1 LHTSGT
7 SYFHGKSNNMK
18 RSILIFALSFILI
31 SSHSLS
37 AQDTFSIVA
46 VDSITGE
53 VGSAG
58 ASCVNLFNTPF
69 SDDTFIGVL
78 FPGKGAINS
87 QAYYIPA
94 NQDNATARMNAG
106 DSPQEIID
114 WLIANDVQ
122 GNPTIRQYGIA
133 AIVNGSPQA
142 VGYTGTNTDDYKG
155 HIAGTH
161 YAIQGNILLGQEVLD
176 SMEAQ
181 FLRAEGDLACK
192 LMAALQG
199 ANVVGADTRCAPN
212 GSSSLFAYV
221 KVAQPDDNFG
231 DPSFKVSVRT
241 RNGDGIEPID
251 SLQVKFDAV
260 KSCGA
265 SGVGVLADPDE
276 LFTIFPNPARDR
288 ITLQEKGSTGNSWSY
303 TLINVAGVPLL
314 AGNFSGMTTV
324 QLAGISNGLYYLK
337 VASDQGFFYHK
348 IIKQ

>member
-1 LHTSGT
+1 MKNL
-7 SYFHGKSNNMK
+7 YYVFVFCIFHFSP
-18 RSILIFALSFILI
+18 F
-31 SSHSLS
+31 

-94 NQDNATARMNAG
+94 NQDNATDRMNAG
-106 DSPQEIID
+106 DSPHEIID

-122 GNPTIRQYGIA
+122 RSPTFRQYGIVA
-133 AIVNGSPQA
+133 LVNGSPQTA
-142 VGYTGTNTDDYKG
+142 AYTGTNTDDYKG
-155 HIAGTH
+155 HIAGSH

-181 FLRAEGDLACK
+181 FLRAKGDLACK

-199 ANVVGADTRCAPN
+199 ANMVGADSRCAPN

-231 DPSFKVSVRT
+231 NPSFKLSVRT
-241 RNGDGIEPID
+241 RNGDEIEPID
-251 SLQVKFDAV
+251 SLQVKFDAL
-260 KSCGA
+260 KSCNSSSVSA
-265 SGVGVLADPDE
+265 LVDPESHFD
-276 LFTIFPNPARDR
+276 IFPNPAQDLLTIR
-288 ITLQEKGSTGNSWSY
+288 EKSFDANNWVF
-303 TLINVAGVPLL
+303 TLISVTGEPLQT
-314 AGNFSGMTTV
+314 GDFSGTATI
-324 QLAGISNGLYYLK
+324 QLTGLAKGMYFLK
-337 VASDQGFFYHK
+337 IASKEGFFFQK
-348 IIKQ
+348 IIKNQ